1 MLKYQILIIILRQD
15 NKIKY
20 YFHKSKNKQKKLQ
33 QVLILEQDRKD
44 IIVFEIITK
53 LVSIL

>member
-15 NKIKY
+15 NKVKY

-44 IIVFEIITK
+44 IIVFEVITK